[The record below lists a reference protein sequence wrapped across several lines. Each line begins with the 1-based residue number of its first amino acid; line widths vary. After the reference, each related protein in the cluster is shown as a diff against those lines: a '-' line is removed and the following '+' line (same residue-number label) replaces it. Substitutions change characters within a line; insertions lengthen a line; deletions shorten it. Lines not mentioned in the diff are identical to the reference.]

1 MLGAN
6 KRRRAC
12 YRHLRQR
19 CHGGGG
25 CVRPDERDPCSRRQL
40 LFDHRHRQ
48 VTACLESQTS
58 ANFLSGNLDFR
69 RWEGVNVMEPMKWA
83 LQALDI
89 IESETRDMV
98 PAGAPSTPKSE
109 TDVEI
114 APLVQSTTSPSP
126 RWLTP
131 R

>member
-58 ANFLSGNLDFR
+58 ANFLRGNWISGG
-69 RWEGVNVMEPMKWA
+69 EKECNVMEPMKWA

-89 IESETRDMV
+89 IESERAIWFPQGRLQRLSPKLTWKLRRLF
-98 PAGAPSTPKSE
+98 SKSE
-109 TDVEI
+109 
-114 APLVQSTTSPSP
+114 LLRLRKSKK
-126 RWLTP
+126 
-131 R
+131 